1 MITLHTV
8 EDHITFLIISPPHP
22 PPPPQRQ
29 ARAGVC
35 VSVHRCSCVYVK
47 VVFLL
52 VITAL

>member
-8 EDHITFLIISPPHP
+8 EDHITFLIISPPLP
-22 PPPPQRQ
+22 GQ

-35 VSVHRCSCVYVK
+35 VCVHRCSCVYVK